1 MLHERIKIQILK
13 DLTYMW
19 SLKKLDSQEQKLWW
33 LLGLGVG
40 GRELLTKVYKLPV
53 TRCKF

>member
-13 DLTYMW
+13 DLTYTW